1 MSQGRIGVIPLYSY
15 TTDMYRFRPLVNEA
29 QKEIWGEMP
38 FRSIIEGSRLNQV
51 GCFVDY
57 VDAGFVDMIWIGR
70 YCGG

>member
-1 MSQGRIGVIPLYSY
+1 
-15 TTDMYRFRPLVNEA
+15 MYRFRPLVNEA

-38 FRSIIEGSRLNQV
+38 FPPRSIIEVSRLNQV